1 MRVRVAGP
9 YRGIVSRS
17 GRAQGAA
24 EASIGRGLDPR
35 PIASFVE
42 QRPAP
47 AEKLGFH
54 FYYLQSQKLSP
65 RGREKKL
72 FPAVASGNKEAAT

>member
-1 MRVRVAGP
+1 MKGAG
-9 YRGIVSRS
+9 GGAVSGHCFSLGAGS
-17 GRAQGAA
+17 GRGRGQHWQGA
-24 EASIGRGLDPR
+24 RPR

-65 RGREKKL
+65 RGREKKI